1 MLWDH
6 LVILTRNYWFGG
18 NAKIEGEINAN
29 SLYVDNST
37 DFIKLFPGRDNYN
50 ENIYFEWGDD
60 SDDKL
65 IFEHKVHD
73 EDDIEVLHLHK
84 DLIESKVQEV
94 TFDYGSDDDL
104 MQMSLN
110 TSAKI
115 NHAALTVAG
124 AIYVGPQ
131 AEKAST
137 GDLVK
142 FNQDYIDD
150 YNLWVED
157 GIVTED
163 IVLVAV
169 DDWSDHVFK
178 EDYELPKLSEV
189 ENFIKENGHLKNMP
203 SEAKVLEEGYKQHNI
218 NKSLL
223 EKVEELTLYIIAQEK
238 RIVQL
243 EKQLD
248 VNTK

>member
-1 MLWDH
+1 M
-6 LVILTRNYWFGG
+6 
-18 NAKIEGEINAN
+18 
-29 SLYVDNST
+29 
-37 DFIKLFPGRDNYN
+37 
-50 ENIYFEWGDD
+50 
-60 SDDKL
+60 
-65 IFEHKVHD
+65 
-73 EDDIEVLHLHK
+73 
-84 DLIESKVQEV
+84 IESKVQEV

-163 IVLVAV
+163 IVFG
-169 DDWSDHVFK
+169 S
-178 EDYELPKLSEV
+178 
-189 ENFIKENGHLKNMP
+189 G
-203 SEAKVLEEGYKQHNI
+203 
-218 NKSLL
+218 
-223 EKVEELTLYIIAQEK
+223 
-238 RIVQL
+238 
-243 EKQLD
+243 
-248 VNTK
+248 